1 MHSARSWRDPDDL
14 DLDEVDRP
22 GDGFL
27 PADPARRDF
36 VRQMQRDFTRF
47 IMEYRFAVDE
57 VLTKVTILREE
68 FLHLHRYNPI
78 EHVSSRVK
86 TPESILRKVV
96 RKGCEPT
103 LPAIRRNITDIAG
116 IRITCSFIADTYRL
130 LEALTSQSDLRV
142 IEIRDY
148 IARPKPNGYK
158 SLHVILEIPVFLS
171 TGPVP
176 VIVEVQIRTIAMDF
190 WASLEHKIFYKFD
203 GEVPEHL
210 VQELAEAAA
219 TAGEMDRR
227 MEQLHTHTR
236 GPVDLDN
243 GMSGSVPE
251 IDDALLEQLWELFPS
266 ARNPDL
272 RRP

>member
-96 RKGCEPT
+96 RKGCERRCRPSAGTSPT
-103 LPAIRRNITDIAG
+103 
-116 IRITCSFIADTYRL
+116 S
-130 LEALTSQSDLRV
+130 
-142 IEIRDY
+142 
-148 IARPKPNGYK
+148 
-158 SLHVILEIPVFLS
+158 PV
-171 TGPVP
+171 
-176 VIVEVQIRTIAMDF
+176 
-190 WASLEHKIFYKFD
+190 
-203 GEVPEHL
+203 
-210 VQELAEAAA
+210 
-219 TAGEMDRR
+219 
-227 MEQLHTHTR
+227 
-236 GPVDLDN
+236 
-243 GMSGSVPE
+243 SGSPAASSPTP
-251 IDDALLEQLWELFPS
+251 IACW
-266 ARNPDL
+266 
-272 RRP
+272 RP